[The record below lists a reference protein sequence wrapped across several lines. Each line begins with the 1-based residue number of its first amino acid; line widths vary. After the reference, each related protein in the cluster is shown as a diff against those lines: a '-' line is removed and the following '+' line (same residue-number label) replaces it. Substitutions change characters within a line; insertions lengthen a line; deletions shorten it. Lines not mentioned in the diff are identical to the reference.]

1 MIRLSGVTKTY
12 KMRGG
17 LTKVVLNNVTAEFP
31 TGRNVGVFGMNGA
44 GKSTLIRVLSGAEN
58 PDRGKVIRGG
68 LISFPLGFASVF
80 HPDLTGRENVK
91 FVARVY
97 GLNVDDV
104 AYYVEDFAELRSYF
118 DNPVKTY
125 SSGML
130 SKLAFGL
137 SLAINFDVY
146 LIDEITEVGD
156 GRFRQ
161 KALKAFRER
170 MMKSDLIIV
179 SHNMDTIRDY
189 CDMGAVL
196 HDGKLE
202 FFETI
207 SAALTRFKVFMA

>member
-1 MIRLSGVTKTY
+1 MIKLVNVTKSY
-12 KMRGG
+12 KARGG
-17 LTKVVLNNVTAEFP
+17 ATKTVLNDVTAEFP
-31 TGRNVGVFGMNGA
+31 TGRNVGIFGLNGA
-44 GKSTLIRVLSGAEN
+44 GKSTLIRVLSGAEK
-58 PDRGKVIRGG
+58 PDRGKILRGG
-68 LISFPLGFASVF
+68 SISFPLGFASIF
-80 HPDLTGRENVK
+80 HPDLSGRENVK

-97 GLNVDDV
+97 GLDVNDV
-104 AYYVEDFAELRSYF
+104 AEYVEDFAELKEYF
-118 DNPVKTY
+118 DIPVKTY

-137 SLAINFDVY
+137 SLAIDFDVY

-170 MMKSDLIIV
+170 MLKSDLIIV

-196 HDGKLE
+196 HGGQIE

-207 SAALTRFKVFMA
+207 SAALNKFKGFLS